1 MPVDDSGP
9 GEDEETFEP
18 PAIGETD
25 DLASVIRVDRRDD
38 IAAVCGRVDMTP
50 TYAVVVYAPRGNREL
65 ASDLGMRRLIRHAE
79 EGGKVIAIATKKRS
93 LAGRARINGIPVAR
107 KPEHVRWDSGGRR
120 VFRLAAFSFVIPRV
134 GFFVQL
140 AAIFFIVGLFA
151 GLALTLAPSAIV
163 IAVPPTEPVTETVS
177 VRASKD
183 RDKIDFTTL
192 EVPAR
197 EVSASQKIT
206 LAVRTTGRLAVDTR
220 AARVTV
226 ALTNPGRTDVIVPA
240 GTKLLGG
247 KDNLSVFA
255 LDANTPVA
263 AGQTATQ
270 SATAAALGAAGNVAA
285 ATITKFQDAPLAAS
299 LRVTNTA
306 AATGGAT
313 EDRAIVD
320 EKDIASITAL
330 AKDLEKSEQL
340 RQVVVRERPKDAVFL
355 ATAKASAAPGQFTPS
370 LGSYAEVLLMEVEV
384 RVTALAIL
392 SETVELLGARVLGQK
407 HTDGTLIAGSTRAA
421 QTGTAE
427 IEKDTGAIK
436 ASLRLTGQFARFT
449 TEDDIK
455 NAVKGHSPGDAES
468 ILREG
473 YGIPN
478 PRVDLS
484 PGWAPWLPR
493 FTFRIDVKL
502 SEPATET
509 ASTANDRTAT
519 PPATTAPAGA
529 APRP

>member
-1 MPVDDSGP
+1 MPVEDSGP
-9 GEDEETFEP
+9 GDEDGFEP
-18 PAIGETD
+18 PPIGETD

-38 IAAVCGRVDMTP
+38 IAAICGRLDMTP
-50 TYAVVVYAPRGNREL
+50 TYAVVVHAPRGNPEL

-79 EGGKVIAIATKKRS
+79 EGGKVVAVATKNRS
-93 LAGRARINGIPVAR
+93 LRGRSRINGIPVAK

-120 VFRLAAFSFVIPRV
+120 VLRVARLSLVIPRV

-140 AAIFFIVGLFA
+140 AAIFFIIGLA
-151 GLALTLAPSAIV
+151 VGLALTLAPSATI
-163 IAVPPTEPVTETVS
+163 IAAPPTDPVTETVA

-183 RDKIDFTTL
+183 RDKIDFATL
-192 EVPAR
+192 DVPAR

-206 LAVRTTGRLAVDTR
+206 LAIRTTGRLAVDTR
-220 AARVTV
+220 AAKVV
-226 ALTNPGRTDVIVPA
+226 VSITNSARTDTIVPA

-247 KDNLSVFA
+247 KDNLVVFT
-255 LDANTPVA
+255 LDAPTPVT
-263 AGQTATQ
+263 AGQSSTQ
-270 SATAAALGAAGNVAA
+270 GATAAVIGVAGNVAA
-285 ATITKFQDAPLAAS
+285 TTITKFQDSAFAAS
-299 LRVTNTA
+299 LNVTNTA

-320 EKDIASITAL
+320 QKDIASITAL
-330 AKDLEKSEQL
+330 AKELEKSDQL
-340 RQVVVRERPKDAVFL
+340 RTTVVRERPRDAVFL
-355 ATAKASAAPGQFTPS
+355 ATAKITATPGAFTPS
-370 LGSYAEVLLMEVEV
+370 LGSYADVLLMEVDV
-384 RVTALAIL
+384 RVSALAIA
-392 SETVELLGARVLGQK
+392 SETLELLGAKLLSEK
-407 HTDGTLIAGSTRAA
+407 HTDGTLIAGSTVAA
-421 QTGTAE
+421 ETGESA

-436 ASLRLTGQFARFT
+436 ANLRITGQFARFT
-449 TEDDIK
+449 TEEDIK
-455 NAVKGHSPGDAES
+455 NAVKGHSANDAES

-509 ASTANDRTAT
+509 ASTANDRIGTPSAT
-519 PPATTAPAGA
+519 RTTAPAA
-529 APRP
+529 ARP